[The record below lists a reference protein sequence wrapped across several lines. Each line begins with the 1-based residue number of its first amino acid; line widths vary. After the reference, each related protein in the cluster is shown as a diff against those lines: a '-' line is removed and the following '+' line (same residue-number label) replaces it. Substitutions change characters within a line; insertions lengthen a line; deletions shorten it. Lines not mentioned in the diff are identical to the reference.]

1 MVLLAV
7 LVVFLSIGMGAM
19 ILKKNIVGQYANDS
33 VGQKIISYMGMVCRF
48 AAIYLFVSGMYVA
61 ISGNLP
67 AHYVTNG
74 TLPYVI
80 LTILMAVSLIAYP
93 FAHRIAILQYCAKKM
108 FG

>member
-7 LVVFLSIGMGAM
+7 LVVFLSIGMGTM
-19 ILKKNIVGQYANDS
+19 ILQKNIVGQYVDS
-33 VGQKIISYMGMVCRF
+33 LGLKVISYMGMVCRLS
-48 AAIYLFVSGMYVA
+48 AICLFINGIYISL
-61 ISGNLP
+61 SGNLP
-67 AHYVTNG
+67 AHYVANG

-93 FAHRIAILQYCAKKM
+93 FAHRIAPLQYCAKKM